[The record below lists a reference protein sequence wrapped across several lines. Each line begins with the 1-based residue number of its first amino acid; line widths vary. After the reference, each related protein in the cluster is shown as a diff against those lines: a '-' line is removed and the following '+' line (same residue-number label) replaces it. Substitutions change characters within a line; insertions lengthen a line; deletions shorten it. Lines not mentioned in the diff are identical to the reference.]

1 MSGVL
6 DHLALGFGV
15 AFSLTNLLVAALGA
29 FFGTMVGVLPGLGP
43 INGVAM
49 LIPIAFAMNLPPE
62 TALILLAAVY
72 VGAEYGG
79 RITSILL
86 NVPGEASAIMTTLD
100 GYPLARQGLASVAL
114 SLSAWSAFFGAI
126 VSVTGIILLAP
137 LLARWALAFGPAEY
151 FVLMVLAFCC
161 LTSLLGNQPVK
172 GTLSAMLGLAI
183 ATVGVDANSGVYRY
197 TFDSVHLFDG
207 IDFVVVVIA
216 LFAIAELLELLESAI
231 RGESPEVPANERK
244 LFNLKELLFT
254 KWTVLRSAVLG
265 FFIGVLPGAGASV
278 ASAVAYSNEK
288 RYQEGRDPDACFGKG
303 DLRGVTA
310 PEAASTASAVGSFV
324 PMLTLG
330 VPGSGTTAVMMGAL
344 TLYNITPGPVLFD
357 TKPELV
363 WGLVAS
369 LFIANVLL
377 FLMNIPMVRVFSK
390 VLSLPNWLLV
400 PGILCISYIG
410 VYAINAGTFDLTMAA
425 FLGLIGY
432 LLRKAGVPMA
442 PMVLGVVLG
451 DMMEQN
457 LRRALSITNGELHIL
472 WDSPIALGLWIVS
485 LLIVV
490 VPPLMRWRR
499 AQRRRKGDTVAPDLI
514 ASDD

>member
-1 MSGVL
+1 MSGIL
-6 DHLALGFGV
+6 DHLAIGFGV
-15 AFSLTNLLVAALGA
+15 AFSLTNVLVAAIGS

-100 GYPLARQGLASVAL
+100 GYPLARQGLANVAL

-137 LLARWALAFGPAEY
+137 LLAKWALAFGPAEY
-151 FVLMVLAFCC
+151 FVLMVFAFCC
-161 LTSLLGNQPVK
+161 LTSLLGKQPVK
-172 GTLSAMLGLAI
+172 GVLAAMIGLGI
-183 ATVGVDANSGVYRY
+183 SVVGVDSNSGVYRY
-197 TFDSVHLFDG
+197 AFDSVHLSDG

-216 LFAIAELLELLESAI
+216 LFAVSEMLEMLEKVVAGHSI
-231 RGESPEVPANERK
+231 EVKPSGRK
-244 LFNLKELLFT
+244 LFNLKELSFT
-254 KWTVLRSAVLG
+254 WWSVVRSSLVG
-265 FFIGVLPGAGASV
+265 FGVGVLPGAGASV
-278 ASAVAYSNEK
+278 AAAVAYSQEK
-288 RYQEGRDPDACFGKG
+288 RIIESKDPDAKFGKG
-303 DLRGVTA
+303 DMRGLVA
-310 PEAASTASAVGSFV
+310 PESAATASAIGSFV

-357 TKPELV
+357 SKPELV
-363 WGLVAS
+363 WGLIAS

-377 FLMNIPMVRVFSK
+377 FIMNVPMVRVFSK
-390 VLSLPNWLLV
+390 VLAVPAWMMV

-410 VYAINAGTFDLTMAA
+410 VYAINAGTFDLLMVVAIGA
-425 FLGLIGY
+425 LGY
-432 LLRKAGVPMA
+432 FLRKFGVPMA
-442 PMVLGVVLG
+442 PLVLGVVLG

-457 LRRALSITNGELHIL
+457 LRRALSITNGDPVVLYS
-472 WDSPIALGLWIVS
+472 SPVSIGLWIAAAAVV
-485 LLIVV
+485 IV
-490 VPPLMRWRR
+490 PQLMRRLS
-499 AQRRRKGDTVAPDLI
+499 ARRRQA
-514 ASDD
+514 AQS

>member
-1 MSGVL
+1 MSGIL
-6 DHLALGFGV
+6 DHLAIGFGV
-15 AFSLTNLLVAALGA
+15 AFSLTNVLVAAIGS

-62 TALILLAAVY
+62 MALILLAAVY

-100 GYPLARQGLASVAL
+100 GYPLARQGLANVAL

-137 LLARWALAFGPAEY
+137 LLAKWALAFGPAEY
-151 FVLMVLAFCC
+151 FVLMVFAFCC
-161 LTSLLGNQPVK
+161 LTSLLGKQPVK
-172 GTLSAMLGLAI
+172 GVLAAMIGLGI
-183 ATVGVDANSGVYRY
+183 SVVGVDSNSGVYRY
-197 TFDSVHLFDG
+197 TFDSVHLSDG

-216 LFAIAELLELLESAI
+216 LFAVSEMLEMLEKVVAGHSI
-231 RGESPEVPANERK
+231 EVKPSGRK
-244 LFNLKELLFT
+244 LFNLKELSFT
-254 KWTVLRSAVLG
+254 WWSVVRSSLVG
-265 FFIGVLPGAGASV
+265 FGVGVLPGAGASV
-278 ASAVAYSNEK
+278 AAAVAYSQEK
-288 RYQEGRDPDACFGKG
+288 RIIESKDPDAKFGKG
-303 DLRGVTA
+303 DMRGLVA
-310 PEAASTASAVGSFV
+310 PESAATASAIGSFV

-357 TKPELV
+357 SKPELV
-363 WGLVAS
+363 WGLIAS

-377 FLMNIPMVRVFSK
+377 FIMNVPMVRVFSK
-390 VLSLPNWLLV
+390 VLAVPAWMMV

-410 VYAINAGTFDLTMAA
+410 VYAINAGTFDLLMVVAIGA
-425 FLGLIGY
+425 LGY
-432 LLRKAGVPMA
+432 FLRKFGVPMA
-442 PMVLGVVLG
+442 PLVLGVVLG

-457 LRRALSITNGELHIL
+457 LRRALSITNGDPVVLYS
-472 WDSPIALGLWIVS
+472 SPVSIGLWIAAAAVV
-485 LLIVV
+485 IV
-490 VPPLMRWRR
+490 PQLMRRLS
-499 AQRRRKGDTVAPDLI
+499 ARRRQA
-514 ASDD
+514 AQS